1 MRGNRQCT
9 FAATSTR
16 VNDAINT
23 AEMKMIDDTRN
34 GGGTASG
41 LQAFRA
47 WRLGVM
53 AGSCLAAPGVAPGLS
68 AADEAAP
75 AEPLEG
81 GVVTRPAGGAGIR
94 QQDATLP
101 LT

>member
-53 AGSCLAAPGVAPGLS
+53 AGFCLAALRRGPVLRPPDGGPAPG
-68 AADEAAP
+68 
-75 AEPLEG
+75 PLEG
-81 GVVTRPAGGAGIR
+81 GVRAGAAGGAGQGEQEAR
-94 QQDATLP
+94 FP
-101 LT
+101 